1 MRRYG
6 KRWLGAAVA
15 IAILAV
21 SSGAGAAEDD
31 AVRAAALAYAE
42 AWATGDAER
51 MAGALHPDAVRRRV
65 VVDLLSREPRLQT
78 MHARDLVSATQDG
91 AGRDPGPGP
100 LNLRVAILDRHG
112 AMATARVVSALYVE
126 YLHMVR
132 WDDRW
137 VVLDVL
143 WGTVASPGE

>member
-1 MRRYG
+1 MRRLG
-6 KRWLGAAVA
+6 IRWVGVAAM
-15 IAILAV
+15 IALLAV
-21 SSGAGAAEDD
+21 GSGARASEDD
-31 AVRAAALAYAE
+31 AVRAAAMAYAE

-51 MAGALHPDAVRRRV
+51 MSGALHPEAVKRRV
-65 VVDLLSREPRLQT
+65 VIDLLSREPRLQA
-78 MHARDLVSATQDG
+78 MHARELVRATQEG

-100 LNLRVAILDRHG
+100 LNLRVAVLDRHG

-143 WGTVASPGE
+143 WGTIASPGE